1 MTTTALSP
9 GRTANPR
16 PVAAAIIA
24 AIVVVLGVLALVGIR
39 LASSSSETAPRPA
52 PVASVPVHAHPAPR
66 PAPVHAHPAPLLDRN
81 AGTAGLSATPH
92 HDWTPPATASTNGD
106 RDPDW

>member
-1 MTTTALSP
+1 MTTTALTP
-9 GRTANPR
+9 GRSTTSR
-16 PVAAAIIA
+16 PVASAIVA

-39 LASSSSETAPRPA
+39 LASSSSQPATRPA
-52 PVASVPVHAHPAPR
+52 PVASI
-66 PAPVHAHPAPLLDRN
+66 PVHAHPAPLLDRN
-81 AGTAGLSATPH
+81 AGAAGLSATPH